1 MLKSWKGGITMFRYE
16 FMVIAFVVALLL
28 GLTFP
33 LLGGTVVYKKLSSSG
48 DALAHSALAGVA
60 IGLVSGLQA
69 LYMSIVCCVISFLL
83 IGLLRRKFGKHAE
96 IGVVVVLSAAIA
108 VTGIL
113 SGYASS
119 GNFESYLFG
128 SILLISYDEL
138 YVVIALAAISIF
150 FFFFTY
156 HRQMACL
163 YSEEEA
169 KIARVPVRLLDFLHS
184 LLFALTVAIGAKIVG
199 SLVVSSMLV
208 LPTAAALLLKKGY
221 RMTCIISV
229 IVSLISMSSGIVLS
243 YYLDWKP
250 GATSVGVAV
259 VILLFF
265 LLYRGISRALL
276 RHKRLNAPVSDQ

>member
-1 MLKSWKGGITMFRYE
+1 MFHYE
-16 FMVIAFVVALLL
+16 FMIIAFVVALLL
-28 GLTFP
+28 GITFP
-33 LLGGTVVYKKLSSSG
+33 LLGGTIVYKKLSSSG

-60 IGLVSGLQA
+60 IGLVAGLNPI
-69 LYMSIVCCVISFLL
+69 YISIACCVVSFLI
-83 IGLLRRKFGKHAE
+83 IGLLRRRFGKHAE

-108 VTGIL
+108 LTGIL

-119 GNFESYLFG
+119 VNFEAYLFG
-128 SILLISYDEL
+128 SILLISKEEL
-138 YVVIALAAISIF
+138 WIVIALTAVILVF
-150 FFFFTY
+150 FFLTY
-156 HRQMACL
+156 HWFMHCL

-169 KIARVPVRLLDFLHS
+169 KIAGIKVRLLDIVHS

-221 RMTCIISV
+221 RFTCIASV
-229 IVSLISMSSGIVLS
+229 IVSVVSMASGIVLS

-259 VILLFF
+259 VLL
-265 LLYRGISRALL
+265 LLLLVYRLVAQLIRKQKVTSAL
-276 RHKRLNAPVSDQ
+276 K